1 MALPSPS
8 PEPLPH
14 TEPCRMAMPIA
25 VAFHIWRRE
34 PFIIQLTIVPVAA
47 FVAWGRATWQ
57 RGGATP

>member
-1 MALPSPS
+1 
-8 PEPLPH
+8 
-14 TEPCRMAMPIA
+14 MAMPIA